1 MESYLQSV
9 INYTSLGYEIT
20 LISLYGKD
28 AIRMRKA
35 YSYKAERPLICEQ
48 VIHYEELQDEEQRA
62 KIFEFLYND
71 IQEQEKSGKY
81 KESVQIN

>member
-1 MESYLQSV
+1 MEDYLDAIISYAG
-9 INYTSLGYEIT
+9 LGYEIT
-20 LISLYGKD
+20 LITLYGKD

-48 VIHYEELQDEEQRA
+48 VIHHEDLKNPEQRH

-71 IQEQEKSGKY
+71 IQEQEKTGKY
-81 KESVQIN
+81 YETES